1 MVEPVRASVIV
12 TNYNYG
18 RFLNDAVDSALGQTH
33 PATEVIVVD
42 DGSTDDSPRI
52 IAGYGERIIP
62 VLKSHGGQASA
73 FNAGVRVSRGQVVC
87 FLDSD
92 DVLLPTAIQQAVEVL
107 GDPRVSRVHW
117 PLWAIDAHGS
127 KTGVVVPSGQV
138 LAEGDLRDVVL
149 QKGPVGY
156 AWSPTTGNAWARRF
170 IERIFPMPEQ
180 EWVTCAD
187 TYLALLAPF
196 HGLLRTLAAPQ
207 ALYRDHGSNN
217 RLRISHGFVTAVLDH
232 SRAVLRDHLGDPE
245 LAPDLNAWRDAWWWP
260 DLHQATRE
268 LESLVSAGER
278 FVLVDED
285 HFGDH
290 FAFRDRAIPFSAQH
304 GHHSDPPSD
313 DRAAIDELERAR
325 QGGASLLVLA
335 WPAFGWLDRY
345 AVFHRYVRDRFP
357 CLLENERLM
366 VFDLRNRNPVC

>member
-1 MVEPVRASVIV
+1 MPKALRASVII

-33 PATEVIVVD
+33 PDTEVIVVD
-42 DGSTDDSPRI
+42 DGSADDSPRI

-92 DVLLPTAIQQAVEVL
+92 DVLLPTAIQQAVEAL
-107 GDPRVSRVHW
+107 EDPRVSRVHW
-117 PLWAIDAHGS
+117 PLWAIDAHGR

-156 AWSPTTGNAWARRF
+156 TWSPTTGNAWARRF
-170 IERIFPMPEQ
+170 IERVFPMPEQ

-187 TYLALLAPF
+187 TYLALVAPF
-196 HGLLRTLAAPQ
+196 EGLLRKLPTPQ

-217 RLRISHGFVTAVLDH
+217 RLRICHRFVTSVRAGPASSAITGQGNLTDAVRAAEGPARRRIFQLGGEGATEGEPAPIPDRDRPAVDDRSLQLTADPLAHERLQIFGSEHLDQRPLLVTALGRR
-232 SRAVLRDHLGDPE
+232 SLRPAVALPRPGPAAQEDPV
-245 LAPDLNAWRDAWWWP
+245 ATVADVGIRPDL
-260 DLHQATRE
+260 
-268 LESLVSAGER
+268 V
-278 FVLVDED
+278 
-285 HFGDH
+285 
-290 FAFRDRAIPFSAQH
+290 
-304 GHHSDPPSD
+304 
-313 DRAAIDELERAR
+313 
-325 QGGASLLVLA
+325 
-335 WPAFGWLDRY
+335 
-345 AVFHRYVRDRFP
+345 
-357 CLLENERLM
+357 
-366 VFDLRNRNPVC
+366 